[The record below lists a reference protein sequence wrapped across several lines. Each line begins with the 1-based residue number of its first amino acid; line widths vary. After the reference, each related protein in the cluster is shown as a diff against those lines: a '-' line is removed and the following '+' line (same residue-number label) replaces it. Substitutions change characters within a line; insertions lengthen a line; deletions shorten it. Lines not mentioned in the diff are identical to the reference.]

1 MGVILGLFAVLAI
14 GFYAVVSR
22 VLAHRER
29 MAEIEAR
36 RPKVILQLPEITGAT
51 EDELTDRIL
60 AAAAAKGIDI
70 DLEPRA

>member
-1 MGVILGLFAVLAI
+1 MGLLIGLLSVLAI

-36 RPKVILQLPEITGAT
+36 RPKVILQLPAVTDAT
-51 EDELTDRIL
+51 QDELTDRIL
-60 AAAAAKGIDI
+60 AAAAEKGIDI
-70 DLEPRA
+70 DLEHRG